1 MIELRLKVDPLPIDV
16 PLVVRLNDGPSNA
29 DGQHDAFLVEFTGE
43 RREYDFNGF
52 SLGVYAGVDECMDGD
67 VLLLL
72 PGQASAHRLIRAQSE
87 HNTFLVT
94 EQCDQLCVMCSQPPK
109 KHHHDMFEHFA
120 LAALLAPIGATIG
133 ISGGE
138 PLLHKH
144 RLFEML
150 SHVTKARPDIRFH
163 VLTNAQHLDGG
174 DIETLSDLGWDRVLW
189 GVPIYSASADV
200 HDRIVGKDGAFRSLE
215 RGLATLLRAGA
226 SVELRTVVL
235 QQNWD
240 DLPALADFVSTRLSA
255 VSFWAVMQLE
265 RIGYGRMNWTT
276 SFKDTSTDF
285 DPLARAIDIAAARG
299 IQAWLY
305 NFPACSVPL
314 GYRGHAPSTI
324 SDWKRKYLDFC
335 DGCSARGTCGGFF
348 QWYDHRQGFAALG
361 PL

>member
-1 MIELRLKVDPLPIDV
+1 MVRIGSFRSIACEVSPMIELRLKVDPLPIVV
-16 PLVVRLNDGPSNA
+16 PMVIRLNDGPSDAN
-29 DGQHDAFLVEFTGE
+29 GQHDAFLVEVTGE

-52 SLGVYAGVDECMDGD
+52 SLGVYAGIDEDMDGD

-72 PGQASAHRLIRAQSE
+72 PGQGSAHRLIRAQSE

-109 KHHHDMFEHFA
+109 KYHHDMFEHFA

-138 PLLHKH
+138 PLLHKYQ
-144 RLFEML
+144 LFEML
-150 SHVTKARPDIRFH
+150 SHVMTGRPDIRFH
-163 VLTNAQHLDGG
+163 VLTNAQHLNVG

-189 GVPIYSASADV
+189 GVPIYSATADV
-200 HDRIVGKDGAFRSLE
+200 HDRIVGKEGAFRSLE

-265 RIGYGRMNWTT
+265 RIGYGRMNWMT

-285 DPLARAIDIAAARG
+285 DALARALDIAGARG
-299 IQAWLY
+299 MLVFTR
-305 NFPACSVPL
+305 N
-314 GYRGHAPSTI
+314 
-324 SDWKRKYLDFC
+324 
-335 DGCSARGTCGGFF
+335 
-348 QWYDHRQGFAALG
+348 
-361 PL
+361 